1 MPRNSNNKL
10 SEIVNQISSRT
21 RAVLSIL
28 WLASIQATSKTN
40 FSFGVP
46 KAAEAA
52 ATASAEEPEEDE
64 EQEDEVDE
72 EDDQSY
78 MKDEEDEEDG
88 EDGED
93 EDDDVEEAMAEEAVP
108 VLGAGLATLQQTKQ
122 TAAAAPARVT
132 TGGVSKAQ
140 LEQYQDALEQWVV
153 VSSSVLLFWI

>member
-1 MPRNSNNKL
+1 M
-10 SEIVNQISSRT
+10 NQISSRT

-52 ATASAEEPEEDE
+52 ATASAEEPDEDE

-78 MKDEEDEEDG
+78 MKDEEDEEDDQSYMEDE

-93 EDDDVEEAMAEEAVP
+93 EEDDVEEAMAEEAVP

-122 TAAAAPARVT
+122 TAAAAAPAKVT